1 MAETR
6 DQPKL
11 SRVARITAEL
21 LRVPL
26 RLPDPDTA
34 EAIERAAEAI
44 HAGVRAFAPELEA
57 PANITGLALVNP
69 RTTFDRIAE
78 MFRVRVRAVPWLDD
92 DTLALWVE
100 FAATILVATTLR
112 YIERA
117 LMLAHELAH
126 ERRRRAPHR
135 EVLYLTICMLLPRSL
150 IEEIPEGRPITGKA
164 LQDVCPWPV
173 SLELCEARAELLRR
187 ARAA

>member
-6 DQPKL
+6 DPPKQ
-11 SRVARITAEL
+11 SRIARITAEL
-21 LRVPL
+21 LRVPA

-34 EAIERAAEAI
+34 EAIERAAEEI
-44 HAGVRAFAPELEA
+44 HAGVRAYAPQLQA
-57 PANITGLALVNP
+57 PANLTGFAEMNP

-78 MFRVRVRAVPWLDD
+78 MFCVRVRTVPWLDD

-100 FAATILVATTLR
+100 LAATILVAITLR

-117 LMLAHELAH
+117 LMLAHELSH
-126 ERRRRAPHR
+126 ERRRNAPHR

-150 IEEIPEGRPITGKA
+150 LDEIPDGRPVTGKA
-164 LQDVCPWPV
+164 LQEVCPWPV
-173 SLELCEARAELLRR
+173 PIEVCEARAELLRR